1 MRRIRCSEVLGGAT
15 LNIIDHRS
23 SAINHRPSGAGE
35 GPQVVVTGGMA
46 QAVCACSAACH
57 HASSFKLPASAALGP
72 RASRPIPAGACAG
85 LRTCCWME
93 QSAGGG
99 GARSSLAA
107 PPDGRQPAG
116 ACPACPRV
124 THGWCGPRARSCRGE
139 TRVCVFQVGMI
150 PSVVAEAGCPR
161 RGPAG
166 AASRTARGA
175 GGGDGHH
182 PCRRQHRGQCQWA
195 AGSCLEGFV
204 GACQASTM
212 RRSGASPE
220 PAANAGAHRVSET
233 CPDARGAVQAGRGGM
248 PLTHADASM
257 HASGLQPQASAARPH
272 CAQPALA
279 RLTLSGEPAGAPG
292 R

>member
-1 MRRIRCSEVLGGAT
+1 MPRMPTCHARLVWSQGSLMPRRDAGLCVPSGDDSVRCGRGRV
-15 LNIIDHRS
+15 S
-23 SAINHRPSGAGE
+23 SAR
-35 GPQVVVTGGMA
+35 
-46 QAVCACSAACH
+46 
-57 HASSFKLPASAALGP
+57 
-72 RASRPIPAGACAG
+72 
-85 LRTCCWME
+85 
-93 QSAGGG
+93 AGGG
-99 GARSSLAA
+99 RKSHSQG
-107 PPDGRQPAG
+107 G
-116 ACPACPRV
+116 
-124 THGWCGPRARSCRGE
+124 
-139 TRVCVFQVGMI
+139 
-150 PSVVAEAGCPR
+150 
-161 RGPAG
+161 
-166 AASRTARGA
+166 
-175 GGGDGHH
+175 GGGDDHH